1 MTKPPPQGVCP
12 VVGLLG
18 HRVVLLFFK
27 EPPYCSGVQPS
38 NSGLFFF
45 FQILFHYRL
54 QGIEYNSMCYIINPC
69 HLSINPKFIIYL
81 SP

>member
-45 FQILFHYRL
+45 FRFF
-54 QGIEYNSMCYIINPC
+54 SIIGYKVLNIIPC
-69 HLSINPKFIIYL
+69 AI
-81 SP
+81 